1 MIIIESVLNDILR
14 LINDAT
20 NYLKMFVAGAT
31 GFFVLKDC
39 VMYMVAS
46 EDHQKAAS
54 LRRIKT
60 TLIAGVTVFFVVQLV
75 NWVLQYFK

>member
-1 MIIIESVLNDILR
+1 MESIVNDILR
-14 LINDAT
+14 LIGDAT

-39 VMYMVAS
+39 VMYMIAS

-54 LRRIKT
+54 LRRIRT

-75 NWVLQYFK
+75 NWILGYFN

>member
-1 MIIIESVLNDILR
+1 MESILNDILL
-14 LINDAT
+14 LIGDAT

-39 VMYMVAS
+39 ILYMVSS

-54 LRRIKT
+54 LRRIRT
-60 TLIAGVTVFFVVQLV
+60 TLIAGVSVFLVVQFV
-75 NWVLQYFK
+75 NWILTYFK

>member
-1 MIIIESVLNDILR
+1 MESILNDIML
-14 LINDAT
+14 LIQDAT

-39 VMYMVAS
+39 IMYMVSS

-54 LRRIKT
+54 LRKIRT
-60 TLIAGVTVFFVVQLV
+60 TLIAGACVFVAVEFV
-75 NWVLQYFK
+75 NWILAYFNK

>member
-1 MIIIESVLNDILR
+1 MESILNDILL
-14 LINDAT
+14 LIGDAT

-39 VMYMVAS
+39 ILYMVSS

-54 LRRIKT
+54 LRRSRT
-60 TLIAGVTVFFVVQLV
+60 TLSAGVAVFLVVQFV
-75 NWVLQYFK
+75 NWILAYFK

>member
-1 MIIIESVLNDILR
+1 METILNDILR

-39 VMYMVAS
+39 IFYMVSS

-54 LRRIKT
+54 IRRIKT
-60 TLIAGVTVFFVVQLV
+60 TLIAGVSVFLIVNIV
-75 NWVLQYFK
+75 NWILAYFQ

>member
-1 MIIIESVLNDILR
+1 MDSILNDILL
-14 LINDAT
+14 LIGDAT
-20 NYLKMFVAGAT
+20 NYLKMFVAGAA

-39 VMYMVAS
+39 ILYMVAS

-60 TLIAGVTVFFVVQLV
+60 TLISGVAVFLVVQFV
-75 NWVLQYFK
+75 NWILAYFK

>member
-1 MIIIESVLNDILR
+1 MESILNDILL
-14 LINDAT
+14 LIGDAT

-39 VMYMVAS
+39 ILYMVSS

-54 LRRIKT
+54 LRRIRT
-60 TLIAGVTVFFVVQLV
+60 TLIAGVSVYLVVQFV
-75 NWVLQYFK
+75 NWILAYFK

>member
-1 MIIIESVLNDILR
+1 MDSILNNILR
-14 LINDAT
+14 LINYAS
-20 NYLKMFVAGAT
+20 NYLKLFVAGAT

-39 VMYMVAS
+39 ILYMVSS

-60 TLIAGVTVFFVVQLV
+60 TVIAGASVYLVVQFV
-75 NWVLQYFK
+75 NWILAYFK

>member
-1 MIIIESVLNDILR
+1 MESVVNDILR
-14 LINDAT
+14 LIGDAT
-20 NYLKMFVAGAT
+20 NYLKVFVAGAT

-39 VMYMVAS
+39 VMYMVAM

-54 LRRIKT
+54 LRRIRT

-75 NWVLQYFK
+75 NWVLAYFK

>member
-1 MIIIESVLNDILR
+1 MESILNDILR
-14 LINDAT
+14 LIGDAT

-39 VMYMVAS
+39 ILYMVAS

-54 LRRIKT
+54 LRRIRT
-60 TLIAGVTVFFVVQLV
+60 TLIAGVSVFIVVQFV
-75 NWVLQYFK
+75 NWILGYFS

>member
-1 MIIIESVLNDILR
+1 METILNDILR
-14 LINDAT
+14 LIGDAT

-39 VMYMVAS
+39 ILYMVAS

-54 LRRIKT
+54 LRRIRT
-60 TLIAGVTVFFVVQLV
+60 TVIAGVSVFVVVQFV
-75 NWVLQYFK
+75 NWILTYFK

>member
-1 MIIIESVLNDILR
+1 MDSILNNILR
-14 LINDAT
+14 LINDAS
-20 NYLKMFVAGAT
+20 NYLKLFVAGAT

-39 VMYMVAS
+39 ILYMVSS

-60 TLIAGVTVFFVVQLV
+60 TVIAGASVYLVVQFV
-75 NWVLQYFK
+75 NWILAYFK